1 MTVPTV
7 ELGKSGIRVPRL
19 MLGAEAL
26 GGHDWGEL
34 DVSEVERAIDSA
46 IERGLT
52 FFDVADCYGLGL
64 AEERLGRIVKT
75 KRDQVVIATKFG
87 VRVNNGKTTI
97 DTSPAYLEE
106 ALEASLRRLGT
117 DTIDLYQVHW
127 PDGKTPLG
135 AVFDALETHRAA
147 GKIRAFGVSNIPLS
161 DQGLPPLPRHLASF
175 SFEYSLANRE
185 HEHEINRTLS
195 QSALSFL
202 SWGTLG
208 QGVLSGKYSKNSQ
221 FAANDR
227 RSKPHWKNFHNN
239 TLDKNLQ
246 IVDTMRCIA
255 DELTPDTPPLTAI
268 AIAWNLHAFPSSIA
282 IAGAKTTMQVAQNA
296 RALEL
301 SLPPWALHRL
311 EHASAP
317 SEPLAQTG

>member
-1 MTVPTV
+1 MTVRTV
-7 ELGKSGIRVPRL
+7 ELGETGISVPRL

-34 DVSEVERAIDSA
+34 DIAAVERAIECA
-46 IERGLT
+46 MERGLN

-87 VRVNNGKTTI
+87 VRVDNGKTTI
-97 DTSPAYLEE
+97 DNSPAYLAR
-106 ALEASLRRLGT
+106 ALEASLKRLGT
-117 DTIDLYQVHW
+117 DTVDLYQVHW
-127 PDGKTPLG
+127 PDGITPLG
-135 AVFDALETHRAA
+135 EVFDALERHRTA

-161 DQGLPPLPRHLASF
+161 DEARQPLPPHLASF

-185 HEHEINRTLS
+185 HEREIRQTAS
-195 QSALSFL
+195 RAPLSFL

-208 QGVLSGKYSKNSQ
+208 QGVLSGKYSKASR

-227 RSKPHWKNFHNN
+227 RSKPRWKNFHNN
-239 TLDKNLQ
+239 TLHRNLQ

-255 DELTPDTPPLTAI
+255 EELAPDTPPLTAI
-268 AIAWNLHAFPSSIA
+268 AIAWNLNALPASIA
-282 IAGAKTTMQVAQNA
+282 IAGAKSVDQVAENA

-301 SLPPWALHRL
+301 TLPPSALDRL
-311 EHASAP
+311 ERVSARDA
-317 SEPLAQTG
+317 PLAEAG